1 MNRWRQFGLLAATVT
16 VGVLTLALLPAQ
28 SAGEG
33 EEVMNLCDQNRP
45 GFSHDVDVEPDG
57 FSSGDYSVFADKL
70 LYRKNGRKAG
80 HLVGKLTFIR
90 PVSNRDAVFQGDV
103 LFFLPNGKISLTF
116 GGRFSDFE
124 KGSYFPVTGGAGHY
138 AHVTGSVRLKN
149 GSCDGKPGILVRLV
163 TEH

>member
-1 MNRWRQFGLLAATVT
+1 
-16 VGVLTLALLPAQ
+16 LLPAH
-28 SAGEG
+28 SNGAG

-57 FSSGDYSVFADKL
+57 FSPGDYNVFADKL

-103 LFFLPNGKISLTF
+103 LFFLPSGKVSLTF

-138 AHVTGSVRLKN
+138 EHVTGSVRLKN